1 MNRYQNDLQNDL
13 QNNLAALKADR
24 LNNEPRLTCTIF
36 VWNGQSLIELV
47 NFIKIFDFNVEFL
60 IYTKY
65 DFYMRFHIN
74 IIYKK

>member
-13 QNNLAALKADR
+13 ENNLAAL
-24 LNNEPRLTCTIF
+24 TGTIF